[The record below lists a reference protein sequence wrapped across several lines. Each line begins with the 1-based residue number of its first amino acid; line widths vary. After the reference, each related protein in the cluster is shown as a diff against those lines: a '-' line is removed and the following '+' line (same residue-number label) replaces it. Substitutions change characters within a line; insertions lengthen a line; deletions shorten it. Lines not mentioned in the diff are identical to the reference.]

1 MGAFFASVAVQWF
14 LRRILDWGGWVGGF
28 LLAVIN
34 TYNAMPPALQ
44 AAIVTV
50 VEGRWQ
56 EITLGSLI
64 PLGALVWSQIASFRA
79 TVRPQIVTED
89 GKQATLKELPQAK
102 ATTVQEF
109 ANTAIERRG
118 ETLIEKAL
126 KMKWGRKS

>member
-1 MGAFFASVAVQWF
+1 MTAFLSSAAFGWF

-34 TYNAMPPALQ
+34 TYNAMPPPLQ

-64 PLGALVWSQIASFRA
+64 PLGALIWSQIQSFRA
-79 TVRPQIVTED
+79 TVRPQVVIDGQQLPIEKMPTREASGVTELSRTAL
-89 GKQATLKELPQAK
+89 GK
-102 ATTVQEF
+102 
-109 ANTAIERRG
+109 RG
-118 ETLIEKAL
+118 ETLIEKLL
-126 KMKWGRKS
+126 KLKLGQR